1 MSEMCRVLF
10 APLFAGCGESTAPAD
25 IGPARTTT
33 PPQSEEVADYISDG
47 LPPGVSVIHMHGD
60 SFV

>member
-10 APLFAGCGESTAPAD
+10 APLFAGCGESATPAD
-25 IGPARTTT
+25 NDTARITT
-33 PPQSEEVADYISDG
+33 PPLSEQVADYISDG